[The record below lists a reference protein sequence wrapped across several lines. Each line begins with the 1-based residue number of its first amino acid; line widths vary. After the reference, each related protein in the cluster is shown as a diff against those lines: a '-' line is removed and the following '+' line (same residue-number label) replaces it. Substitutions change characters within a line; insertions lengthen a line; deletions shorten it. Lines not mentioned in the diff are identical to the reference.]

1 MWAKA
6 QVLLAHTR
14 TRTERS
20 FNRSHGIC
28 SSAPKNCSSEPL
40 RVSARLTDDIL
51 GPGPDLSTV
60 QQVPFCCAA
69 IGFGAPLLLVRS
81 WLPRWQ
87 RRTNAWRRTT
97 SPGLWEARLKAASVL
112 VAAHEKEKVTM
123 KRLLLTT
130 ALVMAV

>member
-20 FNRSHGIC
+20 FNRSHGIW

-40 RVSARLTDDIL
+40 RVSARLPDDIL

-60 QQVPFCCAA
+60 QQVPFCCTALA
-69 IGFGAPLLLVRS
+69 LGRLCYWCALGFLAGSDEQMFGAEQQVLA
-81 WLPRWQ
+81 WG
-87 RRTNAWRRTT
+87 RRD
-97 SPGLWEARLKAASVL
+97 
-112 VAAHEKEKVTM
+112 
-123 KRLLLTT
+123 
-130 ALVMAV
+130 